1 MRTLVLGG
9 ARSGKSLF
17 AEELVAGRSCLYI
30 ATARP
35 WPGDTDFAERIN
47 QHVQRRPLH
56 WATEDQRDLLDVLDA
71 LDDRDQ
77 ADPRGVILVDD
88 LGTWLTHLLDSVGAW
103 DQPRG
108 SISEHT
114 NRLLD
119 ILSTCKQDI
128 ILVSPEVGMGVIPES
143 QAGRLFR
150 DEIGTL
156 NQRIADICERVVLSI
171 AGQSIIIKD
180 TPVD

>member
-17 AEELVAGRSCLYI
+17 AEDLVARRSCLYI

-56 WATEDQRDLLDVLDA
+56 WVTEDQRDLLDVLDA

-88 LGTWLTHLLDSVGAW
+88 LGTWLTHLLDSAGAW